1 MNFRILIAGIVAIC
15 IPQFAYSGEDVD
27 LVPLDSIDNLISEMK
42 VELEALPPATNE
54 LSFQIDGVIENVISM
69 MEFASNALK
78 KGDLSIVIDSLG
90 LAKGS
95 FNVAITKLPNV
106 TVMPSEKSISSL
118 EGKGLTEIDVKN
130 VKALMVNMAEIEMA
144 ALPELSGLIDRIEN
158 SGMDLANLNEAL
170 DSIGSSTEEVVK
182 QIQVDTSFLTNFAQ
196 SLQSIIEN
204 SSNIDNY
211 SREIGAAIAN
221 LGGTL
226 QQAAEAVASTIA
238 AGVNVSLESAAQ
250 GAGFSSFASAVDAYN
265 AQYGTSYT
273 VESAKE
279 ALGQ

>member
-1 MNFRILIAGIVAIC
+1 M
-15 IPQFAYSGEDVD
+15 
-27 LVPLDSIDNLISEMK
+27 
-42 VELEALPPATNE
+42 
-54 LSFQIDGVIENVISM
+54 
-69 MEFASNALK
+69 
-78 KGDLSIVIDSLG
+78 
-90 LAKGS
+90 
-95 FNVAITKLPNV
+95 
-106 TVMPSEKSISSL
+106 
-118 EGKGLTEIDVKN
+118 KGLTEIDVRN

-182 QIQVDTSFLTNFAQ
+182 QIQVETSFLMNFAQ
-196 SLQSIIEN
+196 SLQSILEN
-204 SSNIDNY
+204 SPNIDNY

-265 AQYGTSYT
+265 AEYGTNYT